1 MAIERTRKERIHAK
15 EKHIETTHGMLSE
28 KPDRTQSVSPRTHP
42 ETATPLAPSASGS
55 AVRSKRAQGELQSQ
69 VDHERGVGNP
79 VTHFSNPFTNPHPFT
94 LSNLSESAICTSD
107 DEDNYSL
114 MSGNLRSQ
122 GQKIGMNNRNG
133 NGSRYAGASS
143 STPKRKV
150 SFSNMDVDIDDK
162 SLGSLEDGEAEET
175 DEASDIFQSRP
186 LTDTPV
192 FSAAELENLDGM
204 DDLSISDYD
213 NSASR
218 NHEDDNGEGD
228 LSRQRQL
235 QLLPH
240 EINIQSLNLGNPSGP
255 VTKFKMNSEKFKEH
269 FDKLIPNPMERIE
282 SQETAV
288 ITTTSNSNNNSA
300 TNMACSSVFDIPGQT
315 ISKSSPDG
323 SPSYTGA
330 DRLVVVMI
338 GLPAR
343 GKSYLSGKMVRYLN
357 WLQINAKIFN
367 VGATR
372 RSKSKKVGQDF
383 GPCNEPLPDDQPK
396 DGNESAN
403 NDNSTIAQDASFFS
417 PTNQKSIALRE
428 EWARETLDSLLDYLL
443 LGDGC
448 VGVFDATN
456 TTVARRKMVFD
467 RIMQRSNGKLKVL
480 FLESVCNEQS
490 LIEKNVLLK
499 LKGPDYKNMDP
510 VLAKQDFLNR
520 LTNYEKVYETI
531 SEEEERTPNFQFIQM
546 VDVGRKI
553 ISCNIDGYIA
563 SQIVYYFLNFNL
575 NERLIFVSRHGE
587 SLDNMKG
594 RIGGDSGLTE
604 RGKKYSIA
612 LEKFVREKQEEFNL
626 KLLKEC
632 AQNYSAENDKV
643 TVISSVLKRAVQ
655 TAEAFNDPVRYD
667 VKQLRLLNELGSGN
681 FEGMTYAEIAQS
693 HPEEFEERIKHKLTY
708 RYPGVGG
715 ESYLDV
721 ISRLKPVIN
730 EIERSKSHLMVIS
743 HRVVCRIL
751 MAYFLNLQKD
761 SVAEL
766 DIPLHSVYMFQ
777 PKPFGVL
784 WHLWQY
790 DEATN
795 SFQELDLNKCTD
807 NLKTVKQVGISF
819 RERKYSVV
827 PTAPFGSNE
836 SLSRKSS
843 FRNSFKSGDL
853 SGIRGALNDSYASKG
868 RFAPSNRAV
877 KNEQT
882 SVRSELNRVKRG

>member
-1 MAIERTRKERIHAK
+1 
-15 EKHIETTHGMLSE
+15 MLSE
-28 KPDRTQSVSPRTHP
+28 KPDRTQSVSPRTHA
-42 ETATPLAPSASGS
+42 ETATPSTSPAPGS
-55 AVRSKRAQGELQSQ
+55 AVRSKRAEEELQSWMDPAGGAQ
-69 VDHERGVGNP
+69 DT

-94 LSNLSESAICTSD
+94 LSNLSESAVCTSD

-114 MSGNLRSQ
+114 VSGNTVYQ
-122 GQKIGMNNRNG
+122 GKDASTNNRNG
-133 NGSRYAGASS
+133 NGSRYAGPSS
-143 STPKRKV
+143 STPRRKV
-150 SFSNMDVDIDDK
+150 SFSNVDVDIGDSYK
-162 SLGSLEDGEAEET
+162 SLDPGEDADADET
-175 DEASDIFQSRP
+175 DNASDIFQSRP

-192 FSAAELENLDGM
+192 FSAAELENLNDM

-213 NSASR
+213 NSTSR
-218 NHEDDNGEGD
+218 IYDDDKREGR
-228 LSRQRQL
+228 SPRRQPQL
-235 QLLPH
+235 PVPPH

-255 VTKFKMNSEKFKEH
+255 VTKFKMNSDKFKEH

-300 TNMACSSVFDIPGQT
+300 TNVASSSIFDIPGQT
-315 ISKSSPDG
+315 ITKSSPDG
-323 SPSYTGA
+323 SPSYSGA

-372 RSKSKKVGQDF
+372 RSKSKNIGKDF

-396 DGNESAN
+396 GAN
-403 NDNSTIAQDASFFS
+403 ASVNNNNSMIAQDASFFS

-467 RIMQRSNGKLKVL
+467 RIMERSNGKLKVL

-520 LTNYEKVYETI
+520 LVNYEKVYETI

-587 SLDNMKG
+587 SLDNLKG

-655 TAEAFNDPVRYD
+655 TAEAFNDPSRYD

-708 RYPGVGG
+708 RYPGIGG

-721 ISRLKPVIN
+721 ISRLKPVTN
-730 EIERSKSHLMVIS
+730 EIERSKSHLMIIS

-761 SVAEL
+761 SVGEL

-795 SFQELDLNKCTD
+795 SFRELDLNKCTD

-853 SGIRGALNDSYASKG
+853 SGIRGNLNDSYTSKG
-868 RFAPSNRAV
+868 RFVPGNRV
-877 KNEQT
+877 GKNEQT
-882 SVRSELNRVKRG
+882 SVRNELNRVKRG